1 MIYNSTEEF
10 LEIYS
15 LQPKGS
21 ETSLVYESLNIP
33 TRNTDNRNI
42 LFLPKSIIEI

>member
-15 LQPKGS
+15 LQPKGIQ
-21 ETSLVYESLNIP
+21 ETSLVYESLKHSKLE
-33 TRNTDNRNI
+33 I
-42 LFLPKSIIEI
+42 LITEIFLFSSKKAS